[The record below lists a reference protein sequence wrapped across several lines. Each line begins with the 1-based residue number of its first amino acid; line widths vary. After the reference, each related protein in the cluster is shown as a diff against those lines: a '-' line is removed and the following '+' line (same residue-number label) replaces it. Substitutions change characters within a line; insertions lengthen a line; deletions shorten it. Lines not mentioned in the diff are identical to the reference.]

1 MKQDENAKI
10 QQLSAHVANKIAAGE
25 VVERPASVVK
35 ELLENCVDA
44 GATKIDIDISAGGRK
59 LISITDN
66 GCGMSRRDALMAPE
80 RQATS
85 KIREVDDIEHITT
98 LGFRGEALA
107 SIASVSRFTI
117 KTRREQDN
125 AGTLLEIQGGKL
137 INVSDCGVPAG
148 TCIEVRDLFFNV
160 PARRSFLR
168 SFQTEQAHIRN
179 IVLVHAIAYPK
190 IMFTLKCDGDEIYRL
205 PAAENLYNRL
215 YELVGEEEMSRLIPF
230 DGVHK
235 NIRVYGY
242 AGIPNWT
249 RSDRGGQFI
258 FINGRPAATSAIHAA
273 IREAYPRLDETRK
286 PIFYLFIELPPEDV
300 DVNVHPM
307 KREVRFR
314 RSNDV
319 RDAVIAVMSEAL
331 QGNGCG
337 ISYGVPEALI
347 QETPVVGGDITSASP
362 MPAPVITTPAQVS
375 AAPVTPSSSSQGAQP
390 KQESSPV
397 PTPPEATVPQP
408 SAPAPIPVDLPFA
421 DTVVMPFSSL
431 QGHDW
436 SSNDSTKASAT
447 NNETAPTT
455 IDNLETTPQISA
467 NSPLAEFKILG
478 RLESGYVMLETPGG
492 YTVLDPS
499 SAHER
504 VIYEALLKQT
514 DAKHTS
520 QMLLIPQTVELKPI
534 DARRIE
540 ALLPYF
546 KDLGFS
552 IEKFGS
558 SSFIVDALPAPISDT
573 DCGMV
578 LLDTIN
584 YLESA
589 GPNKRRERWR
599 EEMIASVACKAAVKN
614 RQKLS
619 DQELVGVIRRLA
631 SCDMPYTSP
640 TGKPTM
646 IFTSLRE
653 IDRRFGRTR

>member
-1 MKQDENAKI
+1 MRQDENARI
-10 QQLSAHVANKIAAGE
+10 QQLSTHVANKIAAGE

-35 ELLENCVDA
+35 ELIENCVDA
-44 GATKIDIDISAGGRK
+44 GATKIDVEITAGGRK
-59 LISITDN
+59 LITITDN

-85 KIREVDDIEHITT
+85 KISEVDDIEHITT

-107 SIASVSRFTI
+107 SIASVSRFTL
-117 KTRREQDN
+117 KTRRPQDN
-125 AGTLLEIQGGKL
+125 AGTCLEIQGGKIL
-137 INVSDCGVPAG
+137 EVSDCGIPAG
-148 TCIEVRDLFFNV
+148 TSIEVRDLFFNV

-168 SFQTEQAHIRN
+168 SFQTEQAHIKN

-190 IMFTLKCDGDEIYRL
+190 IMFTLKCDGDEVYRL
-205 PAAENLYNRL
+205 PVAENLYSRL
-215 YELVGEEEMSRLIPF
+215 YELVGEEEMSRMIPF
-230 DGVHK
+230 DGRLK
-235 NIRVYGY
+235 NIHVYGY
-242 AGIPNWT
+242 AGTPNWT

-273 IREAYPRLDETRK
+273 IREAYPRLDESRK

-331 QGNGCG
+331 QGSGG
-337 ISYGVPEALI
+337 GLIPSISINQREESQTTI
-347 QETPVVGGDITSASP
+347 TGGDITSA
-362 MPAPVITTPAQVS
+362 TPYPTPLSDVTSIAS
-375 AAPVTPSSSSQGAQP
+375 TPSASFISSSEEI
-390 KQESSPV
+390 KQVEIISPPVV
-397 PTPPEATVPQP
+397 PEHT
-408 SAPAPIPVDLPFA
+408 APAPISVDLPFA
-421 DTVVMPFSSL
+421 DTVAAPFSKL
-431 QGHDW
+431 QRHDW
-436 SSNDSTKASAT
+436 TPVNSVAS
-447 NNETAPTT
+447 
-455 IDNLETTPQISA
+455 DLPQQTFQPPP
-467 NSPLAEFKILG
+467 NSPLAEFRVLG

-492 YTVLDPS
+492 FTIFDPS

-504 VIYEALLKQT
+504 VIYEDLLKQT
-514 DAKHTS
+514 EGKQTS

-540 ALLPYF
+540 TLLPYF
-546 KDLGFS
+546 KDLGFG
-552 IEKFGS
+552 IEKFGA
-558 SSFIVDALPAPISDT
+558 SSFIVDALPEAISDT
-573 DCGMV
+573 DCSIV

-584 YLESA
+584 YLETA

-599 EEMIASVACKAAVKN
+599 EEMIAAVACKIAVKN
-614 RQKLS
+614 KNKLS
-619 DQELVGVIRRLA
+619 DQELIGVIRRLA
-631 SCDMPYTSP
+631 ICDMPYTSP

>member
-10 QQLSAHVANKIAAGE
+10 QQLSTHVANKIAAGE

-35 ELLENCVDA
+35 ELIENCVDA
-44 GATKIDIDISAGGRK
+44 GATKIDVEITAGGRK
-59 LISITDN
+59 LIAITDN

-85 KIREVDDIEHITT
+85 KIKEVDDIEHITT

-107 SIASVSRFTI
+107 SIASVSRFTL
-117 KTRREQDN
+117 KTRRSQDN
-125 AGTLLEIQGGKL
+125 AGTSIEIQGGKIL
-137 INVSDCGVPAG
+137 EVSDCGIPAG

-190 IMFTLKCDGDEIYRL
+190 IMFTLKCDGDEVYRL
-205 PAAENLYNRL
+205 PIAENLYDRL
-215 YELVGEEEMSRLIPF
+215 HELVGEEEMSRLIPF
-230 DGVHK
+230 DGIYK
-235 NIRVYGY
+235 NIRIYGY
-242 AGIPNWT
+242 AGTPNWT

-273 IREAYPRLDETRK
+273 IREAYPRLDESRK

-331 QGNGCG
+331 QGNDSSFIAP
-337 ISYGVPEALI
+337 ISIPEQEE
-347 QETPVVGGDITSASP
+347 QETVSGGDITSE
-362 MPAPVITTPAQVS
+362 TPF
-375 AAPVTPSSSSQGAQP
+375 
-390 KQESSPV
+390 PV
-397 PTPPEATVPQP
+397 PVAKPQATEYVSHQEEISPAVDVVPVPAAIPEPTSPTPI
-408 SAPAPIPVDLPFA
+408 SVDLPFA
-421 DTVVMPFSSL
+421 DTVAAPFSKI
-431 QGHDW
+431 QKHDW
-436 SSNDSTKASAT
+436 TPVINENSSSSQKSNQSQTIH
-447 NNETAPTT
+447 TAP
-455 IDNLETTPQISA
+455 
-467 NSPLAEFKILG
+467 NSPLAEFKVLG

-492 YTVLDPS
+492 YTIFDPS

-514 DAKHTS
+514 EGKQTS
-520 QMLLIPQTVELKPI
+520 QMLLIPQTVELKPL

-546 KDLGFS
+546 KDLGFG
-552 IEKFGS
+552 IEKFGA
-558 SSFIVDALPAPISDT
+558 SSFIVDALPEAISDT
-573 DCGMV
+573 DCGIV

-584 YLESA
+584 YLETA

-599 EEMIASVACKAAVKN
+599 EEMIASVASKIAVKN
-614 RQKLS
+614 KNKLS
-619 DQELVGVIRRLA
+619 DQELIGVIQRLA
-631 SCDMPYTSP
+631 VCDMPYTSP

-653 IDRRFGRTR
+653 IDRRFGRIR

>member
-1 MKQDENAKI
+1 MRQDENAKI
-10 QQLSAHVANKIAAGE
+10 QQLSTHVANKIAAGE

-44 GATKIDIDISAGGRK
+44 GATKIDVEITAGGRK

-85 KIREVDDIEHITT
+85 KISEVDDIEHITT

-107 SIASVSRFTI
+107 SIASVSRFTL
-117 KTRREQDN
+117 KTRRPQDD
-125 AGTLLEIQGGKL
+125 AGTRLEIQGGKL
-137 INVSDCGVPAG
+137 LEVSDCGVPAG
-148 TCIEVRDLFFNV
+148 TSIEVRDLFFNV

-179 IVLVHAIAYPK
+179 IVLIHAIAYPK
-190 IMFTLKCDGDEIYRL
+190 IMFTLKCDGDEVYRL
-205 PAAENLYNRL
+205 PVAENLYNRL
-215 YELVGEEEMSRLIPF
+215 HELVGEEEMSRLIPF
-230 DGVHK
+230 DGNYK
-235 NIRVYGY
+235 NIHVYGY
-242 AGIPNWT
+242 AGTPNWT

-273 IREAYPRLDETRK
+273 IREAYPRLDEARK

-331 QGNGCG
+331 QGSSGG
-337 ISYGVPEALI
+337 FL
-347 QETPVVGGDITSASP
+347 TPPPPPAVEPVEELPSITGGDIAGAAPYPTPVASEP
-362 MPAPVITTPAQVS
+362 IAPAPL
-375 AAPVTPSSSSQGAQP
+375 
-390 KQESSPV
+390 
-397 PTPPEATVPQP
+397 TPPASAPAFVPPEEQMQPGEIAPSPAVPQP
-408 SAPAPIPVDLPFA
+408 TAPAPISVDLPFA
-421 DTVVMPFSSL
+421 DTVAVPFSKL
-431 QGHDW
+431 QKHDW
-436 SSNDSTKASAT
+436 TPNNAQASAADT
-447 NNETAPTT
+447 QEAIAAPTIQTAP
-455 IDNLETTPQISA
+455 
-467 NSPLAEFKILG
+467 NSPLAEFRVLG

-492 YTVLDPS
+492 YTIFDPN

-514 DAKHTS
+514 DSKQAS
-520 QMLLIPQTVELKPI
+520 QMLLIPQTVELKPV

-552 IEKFGS
+552 IEKFGA
-558 SSFIVDALPAPISDT
+558 SSFIVDALPEPISDT
-573 DCGMV
+573 DCGTV

-584 YLESA
+584 YLETA

-599 EEMIASVACKAAVKN
+599 EEMIAAVACKIAVKN
-614 RQKLS
+614 KHQLS
-619 DQELVGVIRRLA
+619 DQELIGVIRRLA
-631 SCDMPYTSP
+631 VCDMPYTSP

>member
-1 MKQDENAKI
+1 MRQDENAKI
-10 QQLSAHVANKIAAGE
+10 QQLSTHVANKIAAGE

-35 ELLENCVDA
+35 ELIENCVDA
-44 GATKIDIDISAGGRK
+44 GATKIDVEITAGGRK

-85 KIREVDDIEHITT
+85 KISEVDDIEHITT

-107 SIASVSRFTI
+107 SIASVSRFTL
-117 KTRREQDN
+117 KTRRPQDN
-125 AGTLLEIQGGKL
+125 AGTSLEIQGGKL
-137 INVSDCGVPAG
+137 LEVSDCGVPAG
-148 TCIEVRDLFFNV
+148 TSIEVRDLFFNV

-190 IMFTLKCDGDEIYRL
+190 IMFTLKCDGDEVYRL
-205 PAAENLYNRL
+205 PVAENLYDRL
-215 YELVGEEEMSRLIPF
+215 HELVGEEEMSRMIPF
-230 DGVHK
+230 DGTFK
-235 NIRVYGY
+235 NIHVYGY

-258 FINGRPAATSAIHAA
+258 FINGRPAATPAIHAA
-273 IREAYPRLDETRK
+273 IREAYPRLDESRK

-319 RDAVIAVMSEAL
+319 RDAIIAVMSEAL
-331 QGNGCG
+331 QGSSGG
-337 ISYGVPEALI
+337 FLI
-347 QETPVVGGDITSASP
+347 PPPVAAVEELPPITGGDIAGALPYPTPVTSS
-362 MPAPVITTPAQVS
+362 APSADFIPPQEEIKSADIVSTPAM
-375 AAPVTPSSSSQGAQP
+375 P
-390 KQESSPV
+390 E
-397 PTPPEATVPQP
+397 PT
-408 SAPAPIPVDLPFA
+408 APAPISVDLPFA
-421 DTVVMPFSSL
+421 DTVAVPFSKI
-431 QGHDW
+431 QKHDW
-436 SSNDSTKASAT
+436 APT
-447 NNETAPTT
+447 NNTQTLTADTREATAAPT
-455 IDNLETTPQISA
+455 IHSA
-467 NSPLAEFKILG
+467 PNSPLAEFKVLG
-478 RLESGYVMLETPGG
+478 RLESGYVILETPGG
-492 YTVLDPS
+492 YTIFDPS

-514 DAKHTS
+514 EAKQTS

-546 KDLGFS
+546 KDLGFG
-552 IEKFGS
+552 IEKFGAA
-558 SSFIVDALPAPISDT
+558 SFIVDALPEAISDT
-573 DCGMV
+573 DCGIV

-584 YLESA
+584 YLETV

-599 EEMIASVACKAAVKN
+599 EEMIAAVACKIAVKN
-614 RQKLS
+614 KQQLS
-619 DQELVGVIRRLA
+619 DQELIGVIRRLA
-631 SCDMPYTSP
+631 ICDMPYTSP